1 MENQHPDL
9 RRRSGPDSYRM
20 TARAVGGLF
29 LAGMVAYIVGNV
41 FLIEPILGTP
51 DHLATVSANSLA
63 LAIGA
68 ILMLVAAFGDAAH
81 GILMYPVLRR
91 RNEHLAVGYLGAR
104 IVDGVLLAVGV
115 MFLLLQIPLGR
126 EYLSAAAPDASS
138 LQALSTLSTQAH
150 LYSYEIGMIAVGFA
164 GLILCSAFHA
174 ASLVPRPIAI
184 WGLAGYAILLV
195 GSVVTVLGFDLHL
208 LHTIPGGLWE
218 LFIGVWLIVK
228 GFSASAVSNRSSS
241 RPTEVPDSIGAPV

>member
-1 MENQHPDL
+1 
-9 RRRSGPDSYRM
+9 
-20 TARAVGGLF
+20 
-29 LAGMVAYIVGNV
+29 VGNV

-81 GILMYPVLRR
+81 GILMFPVLKR
-91 RNEHLAVGYLGAR
+91 RNEHLAAGYLGAR

-126 EYLSAAAPDASS
+126 EYLSAAARDTASPR
-138 LQALSTLSTQAH
+138 ALSTLTTQAH

-164 GLILCSAFHA
+164 GLILCSALYTA
-174 ASLVPRPIAI
+174 TLVPRLIAI
-184 WGLAGYAILLV
+184 WGLFGYAILLT
-195 GSVVTVLGFDLHL
+195 GSVITVLGFDLHL
-208 LHTIPGGLWE
+208 IHTLPGGLWE

-228 GFSASAVSNRSSS
+228 GFSASAVSTTSRRS
-241 RPTEVPDSIGAPV
+241 TDVPEGLRAPA